1 MKRMV
6 AWGAGLLIV
15 AAGLAG
21 CAGNTASKGWVT
33 LLENGSGMENF
44 VPVGEANWRQAEGAL
59 TADKGG
65 KTASYLVSR
74 QSFTDFVLY
83 TEFWVNDDANSGI
96 FIRLSDR
103 RRIGADNSYEVNIY
117 DKRPDPAFRTG
128 AIVDVAQPLVQIN
141 AGGKW
146 NTFEITAKGPQ
157 LTVKMNGVQTARVT
171 DRSFFTGPIALQYGS
186 GIVKFR
192 KVQVLPLEHPGW
204 PGEPRRNPLFGGAV
218 PLGD

>member
-6 AWGAGLLIV
+6 ALGAALLVV

-21 CAGNTASKGWVT
+21 CAGNTANKGWVT

-44 VPVGEANWRQAEGAL
+44 VPVGDANWRLVDGAL
-59 TADKGG
+59 VADKGG

-74 QSFTDFVLY
+74 QSFTDFVIY
-83 TEFWVNDDANSGI
+83 AEFWVNDDANSGI

-103 RRIGADNSYEVNIY
+103 RTIGTDNSYEVNIY
-117 DKRPDPAFRTG
+117 DKRPDPSFGTG
-128 AIVDVAQPLVQIN
+128 AIVNLAKVSPMPK
-141 AGGKW
+141 AGGRW
-146 NTFEITAKGPQ
+146 NSFEITAKGPQ
-157 LTVKMNGVQTARVT
+157 LTVKMNGVQTASVV
-171 DRSFFTGPIALQYGS
+171 DRTFFHGPIALQYGS

-204 PGEPRRNPLFGGAV
+204 PGEPRRNPLAGGVV
-218 PLGD
+218 PVGD